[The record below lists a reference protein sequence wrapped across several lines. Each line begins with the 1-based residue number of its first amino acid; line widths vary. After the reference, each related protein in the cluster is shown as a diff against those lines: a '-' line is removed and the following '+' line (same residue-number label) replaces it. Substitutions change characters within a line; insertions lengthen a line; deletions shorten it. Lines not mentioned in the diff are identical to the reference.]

1 MNPPLAGVTWP
12 IEKLPDALRALASAA
27 RLPLRPPASKQTAAI
42 VERDVEDVAA
52 RLGIEAER
60 SSVQLGDLTRLL
72 RGAGPVLIRLPA
84 GTLLGVIGCRRD
96 RLSVVG
102 PDHGR
107 HRLRLATLRAIL
119 LEPFEQDIV
128 VDIERWLARVQLSPR
143 RRAKAE
149 RALLESH
156 SRSRRID
163 GIWQVRSAPGDDFFG
178 QLRRTRVLAC
188 TGWFIA
194 THAARHAAALLG
206 WWLIGRG
213 ALEGRLDS
221 GWLAAWA
228 LVIITQI
235 PLACASSWNRAM
247 LAIDS
252 GALLERRLLAGALAL
267 PRERVRSF
275 GSGQLLGRVLEA
287 EAVQSLASSGGLASL
302 VAVLELA
309 FAAAVL
315 AASVGATLHL
325 ALLAAWAL
333 FLLSSAL
340 RYHRARDGW
349 TSARLGLTR
358 DLVERMLGH
367 RTRLVQQPPERR
379 HLGEDEAVERYLASS
394 RTADEQS
401 AWLGALAARGW
412 VVLGLLGLMPALALG
427 SASPQAVAVSI
438 GGILLAANACNKLVR
453 GLSALS
459 LAALAWRA
467 ASELFHAAPQLRPP
481 RAERRE
487 RPLQPGGALLQATD
501 LVVRFDRARPVLD
514 GCCLEIDA
522 NSRIL
527 IEGASGSGKS
537 TLASVLSGRR
547 RPESGLL
554 LLHGL
559 DWPTLGVQGFRSAIV
574 AVPQAHDNHVLSTSL
589 AFNLLLGSRWPPEPE
604 DLERA
609 RSVCEELELGPL
621 LSRMPAGLWQAVGE
635 TGWQLSHGEKSRLY
649 IARALLRDADLL
661 VLDESLA
668 ALDPATFRSVL
679 GCVLARSRA
688 LLVIAHL

>member
-1 MNPPLAGVTWP
+1 MNAQLAAVTWP
-12 IEKLPDALRALASAA
+12 IEKLPDALGALASAA
-27 RLPLRPPASKQTAAI
+27 RWPVRHPASKHAAAG

-52 RLGIEAER
+52 GLGIEAER
-60 SSVQLGDLTRLL
+60 SSVELGDLTRLL
-72 RGAGPVLIRLPA
+72 RSAGPALIRLPD
-84 GTLLGVIGCRRD
+84 GTLLGLLGCRRG

-107 HRLRLATLRAIL
+107 HRLPLATLRAIL
-119 LEPFEQDIV
+119 LGPLEQGV
-128 VDIERWLARVQLSPR
+128 AADIERLLSRVELSPR
-143 RRAKAE
+143 RRARAGS
-149 RALLESH
+149 ALLESH
-156 SRSRRID
+156 LRTQRIG
-163 GIWQVRSAPGDDFFG
+163 GIWQLRIAPGEDFVG
-178 QLRRTRVLAC
+178 QLRRARVLARA
-188 TGWFIA
+188 GGFIA
-194 THAARHAAALLG
+194 THAVRHAAALLG
-206 WWLIGRG
+206 WWMIGRG
-213 ALEGRLDS
+213 ALEGRLDP

-235 PLACASSWNRAM
+235 PIACASSWNRARV
-247 LAIDS
+247 AIDA

-302 VAVLELA
+302 VAVLELG

-315 AASVGATLHL
+315 AASPSAALHL
-325 ALLAAWAL
+325 VLLGGWAL
-333 FLLSSAL
+333 VLLLSAL
-340 RYHRARDGW
+340 RYHRARSGW

-367 RTRLVQQPPERR
+367 RTRLVQQPPEHR
-379 HLGEDEAVERYLASS
+379 HRGEDEAVERYLASS
-394 RTADEQS
+394 RAADEQG
-401 AWLGALAARGW
+401 AQLGALAARGW
-412 VVLGLLGLMPALALG
+412 LVLGFLGLMPALALG
-427 SASPQAVAVSI
+427 SASPQALAVSI
-438 GGILLAANACNKLVR
+438 GGVLLAANACSELVR

-459 LAALAWRA
+459 LAALAWQA
-467 ASELFHAAPQLRPP
+467 ASELFHAAPQLPPP
-481 RAERRE
+481 RAERVE
-487 RPLQPGGALLQATD
+487 RPPQRGGALLEATD

-514 GCCLEIDA
+514 GCSLSIDA
-522 NSRIL
+522 NARIL
-527 IEGASGSGKS
+527 LEGASGSGKS

-554 LLHGL
+554 LLRGL
-559 DWPTLGVQGFRSAIV
+559 DRPTLGADGFRSAIV
-574 AVPQAHDNHVLSTSL
+574 AVPQAHDNHVLSASL

-621 LSRMPAGLWQAVGE
+621 LSRMPSGLWQAVGE